1 MDGNTKLWSFI
12 EATTIEEAGETVRT
26 QLKEAVADLFAAAI
40 AGTRAE
46 CGRIMRDFVS
56 AEWGTGR
63 STVFLSD
70 MKLSGTGAALI
81 NANMANA
88 LDVDDGQR
96 LTKGHP
102 GAVVIPAIVAAAEEQ
117 GITGGEFLN
126 AVLVAYEVGIRAAI
140 LAHDLRPE
148 YHCTGSWGSIASAAG
163 VARVLGLKGEQI
175 EHALGIAEYHS
186 TYAPMMRCIDIP
198 SMLKDAICWGCMVGI
213 SSARLAE
220 RNFTGIPSLFG
231 FDEAVPFVESLGERY
246 FVLERYYK
254 PHTCCRWAQPAV
266 EGAKAILADTPIA
279 PAEIE
284 KIFIHTF
291 EESARLRREAPKNT
305 EEAQYNLYF
314 PMAATLVFG
323 ECGPRQVLDEL
334 ENPEILGLMD
344 RIETKV
350 DPEIDSRFPAKAM
363 SRVEIVTKDCRN
375 FLSPIM
381 QARGDFDF
389 PLSSEELRAKF
400 FWLTEPV
407 LGEERSR
414 EVYQAIMELE
424 EAPDLSRLMSL
435 VS

>member
-1 MDGNTKLWSFI
+1 MKCNSRLWSFI
-12 EATTIEEAGETVRT
+12 ETATIDEACEPVRT

-40 AGTRAE
+40 AGTQAE
-46 CGRIMRDFVS
+46 CGRIMRDFAS
-56 AEWGTGR
+56 AEWGKGQ
-63 STVFLSD
+63 STVFLSG
-70 MKLSGTGAALI
+70 MKLSGTGAALV

-102 GAVVIPAIVAAAEEQ
+102 GAVVIPAIVAAAEEE
-117 GITGGEFLN
+117 GITGREFLN

-163 VARVLGLKGEQI
+163 VTRVLGLKGEKI

-220 RNFTGIPSLFG
+220 RNFTGIPSLFC
-231 FDEAVPFVESLGERY
+231 FEQALPFVNSLGKRY

-266 EGAKAILADTPIA
+266 EGAKAILAEAPIA
-279 PAEIE
+279 PANIE

-291 EESARLRREAPKNT
+291 EESARLRKDAPKNT

-334 ENPEILGLMD
+334 ENPDIIELMD

-350 DPEIDSRFPAKAM
+350 DPEIDSKFPAKAT
-363 SRVEIVTKDCRN
+363 SRVEIVTTDGRN
-375 FLSPIM
+375 FLSPVM

-389 PLSSEELRAKF
+389 PLSSKELRAKF

-407 LGEERSR
+407 LGKERSR
-414 EVYQAIMELE
+414 KVHQAIMDLE
-424 EAPDLSRLMSL
+424 EAPDLKTLMSL